1 MYRNFLIQRRRMR
14 NDMQKIH
21 DNIVS
26 SYFYDEFLKAS
37 EDDDTLSYH
46 AKIYDIMTKQKMN
59 AKLSLVRYV

>member
-1 MYRNFLIQRRRMR
+1 
-14 NDMQKIH
+14 MQKIH

-37 EDDDTLSYH
+37 EDNDTLSYH